1 MEELTVL
8 KSHYLTGILV
18 LLSLTAGSAV
28 ASAATKTMPD
38 SSTAQTA
45 QVVQA
50 AAHHYGPHRPFYH
63 HGFVKEK
70 SQTPRQTQRKTRN
83 NDECRGCDPM
93 TTFPEFVTLAD
104 ITSTRRHG
112 TRL

>member
-1 MEELTVL
+1 ML
-8 KSHYLTGILV
+8 KSRYLTGILV

-50 AAHHYGPHRPFYH
+50 AAHHNGPHRPFYGYRGGSTIMPGRVQATTLT
-63 HGFVKEK
+63 HGTTVGGIP
-70 SQTPRQTQRKTRN
+70 TPGVPGMATI
-83 NDECRGCDPM
+83 EPGY
-93 TTFPEFVTLAD
+93 V
-104 ITSTRRHG
+104 STR
-112 TRL
+112 TDVL

>member
-1 MEELTVL
+1 MEELTML
-8 KSHYLTGILV
+8 KSRYLTGILV

-50 AAHHYGPHRPFYH
+50 AAHHNGPHRPFYEYR
-63 HGFVKEK
+63 GLYDYAG
-70 SQTPRQTQRKTRN
+70 PRAGYDLNPWYDGRWDSNTW
-83 NDECRGCDPM
+83 
-93 TTFPEFVTLAD
+93 
-104 ITSTRRHG
+104 STG
-112 TRL
+112 NGYY